1 MSPRFRERPYIK
13 SRQRIMEAGTPTL
26 FWSLSVYGY
35 PHKGHSK
42 KLGFLQL
49 GQVVSAG
56 QTDERMLSL

>member
-1 MSPRFRERPYIK
+1 
-13 SRQRIMEAGTPTL
+13 MEAGTPTL

>member
-1 MSPRFRERPYIK
+1 MK
-13 SRQRIMEAGTPTL
+13 AGTPIL
-26 FWSLSVYGY
+26 FCSPSIYRY

-56 QTDERMLSL
+56 QTEKRMLSF